1 MDMTRHP
8 GRTGAQM
15 PAQEVGTA
23 DDVDILALIFT
34 LWRGKW
40 LILLATLFCVF
51 LGWLYASHFAARKFT
66 AQSVVVL
73 ESRQETV
80 VDFESVVSG
89 LAGDQ
94 ASINTE
100 VAVLRS
106 RGLVERLVIEENLTR
121 DPEFNPDLRPD
132 PAIPLGAWKDAAL
145 GRAPEPPLTGQP
157 LIDATVDRVL
167 DVLTVKNERQSYV
180 FTITFVTSKP
190 DKSAHL
196 ANRLGEIYIRSQ
208 LDVKFEA
215 TEQATSW
222 LSERVG
228 ELKIDL
234 ETAEA
239 EVKSFTSGTDL
250 ISVEALEGL
259 NRQLKEARERFE
271 NMGET
276 RTEAEARLAALEAAL
291 AGGDAARML
300 EVAGDADLRR
310 VHARSGDGDL
320 FLTRYD
326 LLLQRARQD
335 VSRAQ
340 LQQESLRDSVA
351 KLNDEFERQSDD
363 LVALQQLQREA
374 EASRLIYEYFLGR
387 LKETAV
393 QAGIQEAD
401 SRFLSQA
408 AVPRQPSSP
417 RKGRLMV
424 LAGLIGFVLSAAAIL
439 LREVL
444 HTGFRTAEELEA
456 ATGHT
461 VMGQIPRVPVRD
473 TRAGVIRYLADKPT
487 SAAAEAVRNLRTS
500 VLLSNVDAPP
510 QVIMVTSSLPG
521 EGKTT
526 NAIAL
531 AQNFTGMG
539 KKVLLLEGD
548 IRRRVFSQYFD
559 LDEARGGLLSV
570 LSGARQVADVVQF
583 SDQIGADVIIG
594 EKSTTNAADIFSSE
608 KFRAFMA
615 QVRDLYDVIII
626 DTPPVLVVPDARV
639 IAGAADAII
648 YVVNWDQTARS
659 QVQHGIRLFDQGGTP
674 VTGLALSQ
682 IDPKGMRQ
690 YGYGGRYG
698 AYAAYGADY
707 YNAS

>member
-1 MDMTRHP
+1 MNMNRQSRQIAQQVPTREH
-8 GRTGAQM
+8 GA
-15 PAQEVGTA
+15 A
-23 DDVDILALIFT
+23 DDVDILALFRT

-40 LILLATLFCVF
+40 LILLATTLCVF
-51 LGWLYASHFAARKFT
+51 LAWLYASHGAQRKFT
-66 AQSVVVL
+66 AHSVVVL
-73 ESRQETV
+73 ESRQENV
-80 VDFESVVSG
+80 VDFDSVVSG

-106 RGLVERLVIEENLTR
+106 RGLVERLVIEEDLTT
-121 DPEFNPDLRPD
+121 DPEFNPALRPA
-132 PAIPLGAWKDAAL
+132 PAIPLDAWKDALL
-145 GRAPEPPLTGQP
+145 GREAEPPLSGQP

-167 DVLTVKNERQSYV
+167 EALTVRNERQSYV
-180 FTITFVTSKP
+180 FTITFVTTKP

-196 ANRLGEIYIRSQ
+196 ANRLGELYIRSQ

-215 TEQATSW
+215 TEQATAW

-234 ETAEA
+234 ESAEA
-239 EVKSFTSGTDL
+239 EVKSFTSNTDL
-250 ISVEALEGL
+250 VSVEALEGL

-276 RTEAEARLAALEAAL
+276 RVEAEARLASLEAAL

-300 EVAGDADLRR
+300 EVAADPDLRR

-320 FLTRYD
+320 FRTRYD

-335 VSRAQ
+335 VSRAR
-340 LQQESLRDSVA
+340 LQEESLRDSVA
-351 KLNDEFERQSDD
+351 KLNAQFERQSDD

-401 SRFLSQA
+401 SRVLSHA
-408 AVPRQPSSP
+408 AVPRHPSSP
-417 RKGRLMV
+417 RKARLMV
-424 LAGLIGFVLSAAAIL
+424 LAGLVGFVLSVAAII

-444 HTGFRTAEELEA
+444 HTGFRTAEELEV

-473 TRAGVIRYLADKPT
+473 TRAGVIKYLADKPT

-500 VLLSNVDAPP
+500 VLLSNVDQPP

-526 NAIAL
+526 TAIAL

-559 LDEARGGLLSV
+559 LDEAKSGLLAV
-570 LSGARQVADVVQF
+570 LSGAREIGEVVQR
-583 SDQIGADVIIG
+583 SDQIGADVILG
-594 EKSTTNAADIFSSE
+594 EKSTTNAADLFSSE
-608 KFRAFMA
+608 KFREFMG
-615 QVRDLYDVIII
+615 QVRTLYDVVII
-626 DTPPVLVVPDARV
+626 DTPPVLVLPDARV

-648 YVVNWDQTARS
+648 YVVNWDDTARS
-659 QVQHGIRLFDQGGTP
+659 QVQNGIRQFDQGGTP

-690 YGYGGRYG
+690 YGYGGRHG
-698 AYAAYGADY
+698 AYAGYGADY
-707 YNAS
+707 YNTG